1 MEFRGFPFCGWL
13 IAKQLKGARHGS
25 CDCGWRRDLD
35 HDDDGTDNAADDQ
48 TLSMYNVDDLMG
60 KTEVIDNS
68 MCSKSI
74 SMGEGST
81 SELGNW

>member
-1 MEFRGFPFCGWL
+1 MVRVIVVGGETL
-13 IAKQLKGARHGS
+13 ITMTTGLTTPTTKLCS
-25 CDCGWRRDLD
+25 V
-35 HDDDGTDNAADDQ
+35 
-48 TLSMYNVDDLMG
+48 YNVDDLMG